1 MLVKPEDIELTPSV
15 LDTLDLQAISYDE
28 ENNEI
33 PMVDC
38 KIILNS
44 HYDGIM
50 YDPIIYKDN
59 DSKYNDR
66 PMNYAIF
73 NSDVNNL
80 DCFNDITVNGFFC
93 L

>member
-1 MLVKPEDIELTPSV
+1 
-15 LDTLDLQAISYDE
+15 
-28 ENNEI
+28 
-33 PMVDC
+33 
-38 KIILNS
+38 
-44 HYDGIM
+44 M

>member
-1 MLVKPEDIELTPSV
+1 MLTEPVNKKDLKEYNQQYV
-15 LDTLDLQAISYDE
+15 LSNLIG
-28 ENNEI
+28 
-33 PMVDC
+33 

-44 HYDGIM
+44 RYDGIM

-80 DCFNDITVNGFFC
+80 DCFNDISVNGFFC